1 MSKEVHETSHREDD
15 FDTMMGLLRNGLKG
29 LTVLLPGKER
39 KDIKFTCKM
48 LKDLHKGM
56 SVTSPKGEK
65 ATRIPD
71 FIVIDMQ
78 STNKNDIIVTWTP
91 DDLFAGENE

>member
-1 MSKEVHETSHREDD
+1 MS
-15 FDTMMGLLRNGLKG
+15 
-29 LTVLLPGKER
+29 
-39 KDIKFTCKM
+39 
-48 LKDLHKGM
+48 KDLHKGM

-65 ATRIPD
+65 TTRIPD

-91 DDLFAGENE
+91 DDLFAGENESKI